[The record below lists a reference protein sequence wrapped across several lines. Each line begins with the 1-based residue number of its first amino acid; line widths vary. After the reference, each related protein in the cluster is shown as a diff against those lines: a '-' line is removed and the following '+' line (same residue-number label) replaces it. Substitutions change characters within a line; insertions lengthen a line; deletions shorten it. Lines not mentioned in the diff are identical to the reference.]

1 MNAPDELSSL
11 VHRCLDR
18 TATAEEV
25 GQLDGL
31 LRADAEARR
40 EYAELV
46 NLDSAL
52 TACAASWSLAQRD
65 LPAERLVALP
75 SIDNETPVELPD
87 ESGARRRWSTAAWSA
102 AAAACV
108 TLAAS
113 VALFGKGTFFHR
125 PVATLV
131 QAENCK
137 WAGSDL
143 PTAVNS
149 KLGTGT
155 LSLVEGI
162 ATLRFKS
169 GATVTIEAPTTLE
182 VRDAMHCRLIEGSLT
197 AEVPE
202 PAHGFTVD
210 TPDIK
215 VKDLGTR
222 FGLTTASTGNSQVRV
237 FEGEVEIGG
246 MKDGVTKRLTEGKGL
261 HVGSGNTAAGQEPVL
276 GQQVKEAGGWTAIP
290 TSFGAGKDGY
300 ARRGDSGA
308 PLGTHPLI
316 IVKHSDIEAGR
327 KNERRAVITFD
338 VSQVATASIHEAQI
352 VLDPEPSGYGF
363 SALVPDSRFAIYGLT
378 DESLDAWDEKEMRW
392 ASLPGCTDEGPD
404 LQRAQRL
411 AEFWIPRGGSG
422 GLLTVRGDALAEFI
436 RRDTNGLVSF
446 LIVRETGETDSNGL
460 AHGFA
465 SKEHPTARPP
475 TLRLK

>member
-1 MNAPDELSSL
+1 MKSSPAND
-11 VHRCLDR
+11 DR
-18 TATAEEV
+18 IQRA
-25 GQLDGL
+25 LDGL
-31 LRADAEARR
+31 LSPEEHDALKAAVVRDAELRAA
-40 EYAELV
+40 YVDQVWLH
-46 NLDSAL
+46 SAL
-52 TACAASWSLAQRD
+52 R
-65 LPAERLVALP
+65 AEREWL
-75 SIDNETPVELPD
+75 VELLDDTPD
-87 ESGARRRWSTAAWSA
+87 AESKIVRRWPVAVWAA

-108 TLAAS
+108 TLVAS
-113 VALFGKGTFFHR
+113 AFAFGMGTVFHR

-155 LSLVEGI
+155 LALVEGI
-162 ATLRFKS
+162 ATLKFKS

-182 VRDAMHCRLIEGSLT
+182 VRDAMHCRLVEGSLT

-202 PAHGFTVD
+202 SAHGFTVD

-222 FGLTTASTGNSQVRV
+222 FGLTAGSSGNSQVRV

-261 HVGSGNTAAGQEPVL
+261 HVGSGNTAAGQEPTR
-276 GQQVKEAGGWTAIP
+276 GEQVQEAGGWTAIP
-290 TSFGAGKDGY
+290 TSFGRGKDAY
-300 ARRGDSGA
+300 SRRGDAHGPTGA
-308 PLGTHPLI
+308 HPLI
-316 IVKHSDIEAGR
+316 MVKHSDLPASA
-327 KNERRAVITFD
+327 KNERRAFLTFD
-338 VSQVATASIHEAQI
+338 VSTASARNIAEAQL
-352 VLDPEPSGYGF
+352 VLDPEPSGFGF
-363 SALVPDSRFAIYGLT
+363 SALVPDSRFAVYGIT
-378 DESLDAWDEKEMRW
+378 DETLDAWSENEARW
-392 ASLPGCTDEGPD
+392 DTSPACDDAGPIA
-404 LQRAQRL
+404 AQTRKL

-422 GLLTVRGDALAEFI
+422 GPLTVRADALPEFI
-436 RRDTNGLVSF
+436 RGDTNGLVTF
-446 LIVRETGETDSNGL
+446 LIVRETGETDPNGL
-460 AHGFA
+460 VHGFA